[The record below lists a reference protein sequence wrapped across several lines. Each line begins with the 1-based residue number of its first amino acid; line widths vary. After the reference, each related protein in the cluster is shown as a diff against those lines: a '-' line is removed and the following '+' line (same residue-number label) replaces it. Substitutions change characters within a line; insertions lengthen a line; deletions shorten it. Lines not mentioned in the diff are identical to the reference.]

1 MLDDGWYMGET
12 EGGEMRNSR
21 GSEGVGGC
29 RVRFDRGWKR
39 RNGEIDRRTVQ
50 VADGGSCVGEG

>member
-1 MLDDGWYMGET
+1 MGET